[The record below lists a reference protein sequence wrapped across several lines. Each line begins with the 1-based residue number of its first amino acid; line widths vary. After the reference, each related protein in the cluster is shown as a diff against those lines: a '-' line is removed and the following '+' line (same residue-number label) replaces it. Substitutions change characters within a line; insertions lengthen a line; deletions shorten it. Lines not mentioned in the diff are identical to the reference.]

1 MPHHSPADPQLP
13 RPTAPTQLR
22 WSLRACALLLTLA
35 GSWQAGQAAE
45 TKLTAQRL
53 FDPLHLVDVQIE
65 LSDEDWDTLRTQTR
79 SFAEALTKDMPTSP
93 FTYMKG
99 HVTIDGVRIENVGIR
114 KKGFLGSLSE
124 SRPSLK
130 IKFAEYVDQKPTQG
144 LDRLTLNNNNQDPSR
159 LSQYMTYKLF
169 NESGTVAPRCNFAKV
184 TVNGKYLGIYS
195 NVESVKPAFLQ
206 HGFGD
211 ASGAL
216 FEGTITDFFAGFA
229 EKFEKKNKRAKFE
242 QIRKVVA
249 VLEQEEIDLAALD
262 QLVDIKA
269 FVKFW
274 ATESL
279 VGFWDGYTQNQ
290 NNFFIYQNPA
300 DSKFYF
306 IPWGTDSAFTS
317 SMPLPPFRI
326 RPRAVHSQSVLA
338 NRLYRIPQT
347 QQLYHETIAE
357 LMDKYWNEEQ
367 LVGELDRV
375 EAFLKPHVSPRNRGF
390 SRGVG
395 KMRTFIKTR
404 ADILKEELAD
414 GPITLRS
421 REKMP
426 IYFKEI
432 GTAKAKF
439 STQWYAKTPSA
450 PESQGEVEFEMQ
462 LDGKPVKFQQLG
474 VIAEYGR
481 SRRGGDRPPSII
493 FTGKKEPNGKKL
505 TLSLGM
511 KADQFHP
518 TDGKTVDVGG
528 MLVDGFVLFNLGRM
542 KFAGGTASLEQAE
555 LKDGSPVKGEI
566 TVRIM
571 QMTGGQPIKSR
582 PTRQPKPGQTNPSSD

>member
-1 MPHHSPADPQLP
+1 MIDPQ
-13 RPTAPTQLR
+13 AS
-22 WSLRACALLLTLA
+22 SLHQASRTRCRSVWLTLLA
-35 GSWQAGQAAE
+35 CIAVWIPSAQAAE

-65 LSDEDWDTLRTQTR
+65 LSDADWDTLRTQTR
-79 SFAEALTKDMPTSP
+79 SFAEALKKETPKSP

-159 LSQYMTYKLF
+159 LSQYLTYKLF
-169 NESGTVAPRCNFAKV
+169 NETGTVAPRCNFAKV

-195 NVESVKPAFLQ
+195 NVESVKPHFLR

-211 ASGAL
+211 DSGAL
-216 FEGTITDFFAGFA
+216 FEGTITDFFPEFA
-229 EKFEKKNKRAKFE
+229 EKFEKKNKRAKVE

-249 VLEQEEIDLAALD
+249 VLDQDEIDLAALD

-367 LVGELDRV
+367 LVAELDRV
-375 EAFLKPHVSPRNRGF
+375 EAFLKPHVSKRNRGF

-404 ADILKEELAD
+404 ADILQKELAD

-432 GTAKAKF
+432 GSAKAKF
-439 STQWYAKTPSA
+439 STQWYAKTPKA
-450 PESQGEVEFEMQ
+450 PEAQGEVEFELQ
-462 LDGKPVKFQQLG
+462 LDGKPVKFQQVG

-481 SRRGGDRPPSII
+481 SRGGGERPPTII
-493 FTGKKEPNGKKL
+493 FTGKREPNGKKL
-505 TLSLGM
+505 TLSIGM
-511 KADQFHP
+511 QPDQFHP
-518 TDGKTVDVGG
+518 TNGKTVSVGG
-528 MLVDGFVLFNLGRM
+528 MLVEGFVLFNLARM
-542 KFAGGTASLEQAE
+542 KFAGGTASLENAAVE
-555 LKDGSPVKGEI
+555 DGSPVKGQI
-566 TVRIM
+566 TVQIM
-571 QMTGGQPIKSR
+571 QMTGGQPIKA
-582 PTRQPKPGQTNPSSD
+582 PAPRQSKPASD